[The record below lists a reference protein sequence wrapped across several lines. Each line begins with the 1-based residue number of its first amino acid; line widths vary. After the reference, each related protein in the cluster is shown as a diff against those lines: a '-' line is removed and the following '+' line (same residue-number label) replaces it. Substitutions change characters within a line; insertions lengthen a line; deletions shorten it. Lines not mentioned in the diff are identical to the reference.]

1 MTRATRRTSFDERDR
16 DTIGLRGS
24 HVVTDRDRGGSHP
37 TRSASHGANYCL
49 HIYCGG
55 RRACGGS
62 VAAADARSL
71 RRHNRGG
78 GGGGGG
84 GGAALPPPQP
94 IGMEVSVPNRKRER
108 EVGEPASDAK
118 VARVEDASVV
128 AAVPGKK
135 KGGRPAKEKTAESDD
150 GIHQCVACLMTLSQ
164 RPNLG
169 RHWLRITR
177 RLMLRGVIPTTL
189 SGEALG
195 KEPRATRKE
204 PGSIACLY
212 AAHVQTEGRNPNGI
226 APPAGWVPA
235 AGPGSAGSV
244 ARHGVPAASSSQACS
259 CGCRICSGHGS
270 GIFRRGF

>member
-1 MTRATRRTSFDERDR
+1 MSSPTAIVGEVIPLALRATGPTTVFTSTAGDDAPAAAA
-16 DTIGLRGS
+16 S
-24 HVVTDRDRGGSHP
+24 PPP
-37 TRSASHGANYCL
+37 TRGASAATTG
-49 HIYCGG
+49 
-55 RRACGGS
+55 
-62 VAAADARSL
+62 
-71 RRHNRGG
+71 GG